1 MKKEVSV
8 DYLCNEREN
17 QYFDRKSARIKPT
30 EVARHLVAFSNAN
43 GGILAI
49 GIEDNGTITGFN
61 YNKANSIN
69 DFLYVP
75 FSCCHG
81 NLMIETEIINVN
93 GKQILLFFID
103 SVENNVIKTS
113 DNKVYLRI
121 GDKSKLLTHNE
132 ITQLEYDKGDRS
144 FEDLV
149 IKDSSF
155 DDVDIE
161 LLLKYNMLFQKLLK
175 K

>member
-1 MKKEVSV
+1 M
-8 DYLCNEREN
+8 
-17 QYFDRKSARIKPT
+17 
-30 EVARHLVAFSNAN
+30 
-43 GGILAI
+43 
-49 GIEDNGTITGFN
+49 
-61 YNKANSIN
+61 
-69 DFLYVP
+69 
-75 FSCCHG
+75 
-81 NLMIETEIINVN
+81 
-93 GKQILLFFID
+93 
-103 SVENNVIKTS
+103 IKTS